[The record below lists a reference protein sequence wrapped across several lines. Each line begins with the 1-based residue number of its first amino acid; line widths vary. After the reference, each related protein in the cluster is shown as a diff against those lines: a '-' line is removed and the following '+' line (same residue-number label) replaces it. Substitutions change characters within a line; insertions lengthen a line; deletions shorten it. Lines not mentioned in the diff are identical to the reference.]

1 MGLSISLFMFMH
13 FLALLSLYNL
23 MFASSSF
30 VQPLCHDDESFA
42 LLQFKESFII
52 NQSASYETSAYPKVS
67 SWKLESDDCCLWD
80 GVGCDKDT
88 GHVISLNLSSNCLYG
103 SINSSSSL
111 FRLVNLQRLD
121 LSLNDFNQSRIPVG
135 IRQLSNLTYL
145 DLYDSGFAGQIPAE
159 ILQLSKIGRASCR
172 ERV

>member
-1 MGLSISLFMFMH
+1 MGFSISLFMLMR

-23 MFASSSF
+23 MFSSSF

-52 NQSASYETSAYPKVS
+52 NQSASSATSAYPKLS
-67 SWKLESDDCCLWD
+67 SWKLESDDCCSWD

-88 GHVISLNLSSNCLYG
+88 GHVISLNLSSSCLYG

-111 FRLVNLQRLD
+111 FHLVNLQRLN
-121 LSLNDFNQSRIPVG
+121 LSFNDFNRSRILAG

-145 DLYDSGFAGQIPAE
+145 DLRRSRLI
-159 ILQLSKIGRASCR
+159 CR
-172 ERV
+172 PNPSRNFIAF

>member
-1 MGLSISLFMFMH
+1 MGLSISLFMLMH

-52 NQSASYETSAYPKVS
+52 NQSASYATSAYPKVL
-67 SWKLESDDCCLWD
+67 WKLESDDCCSWD

-88 GHVISLNLSSNCLYG
+88 GHVISLDLSTSCLYG

-121 LSLNDFNQSRIPVG
+121 LSFNDFNQSGIPDG

-145 DLYDSGFAGQIPAE
+145 DLCNSGFAG
-159 ILQLSKIGRASCR
+159 
-172 ERV
+172 